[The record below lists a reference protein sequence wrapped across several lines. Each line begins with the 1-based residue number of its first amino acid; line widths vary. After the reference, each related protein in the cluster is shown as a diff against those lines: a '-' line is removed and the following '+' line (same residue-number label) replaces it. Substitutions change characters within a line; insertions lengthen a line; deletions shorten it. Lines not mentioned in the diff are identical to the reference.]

1 MSDLAKDIM
10 DVNRALDLQ
19 NRKSHLVLNRW
30 ASEMNQKKV
39 AFSRTHPNKTASTI
53 NKYEAKN

>member
-1 MSDLAKDIM
+1 MLMSDLAKDIM

-30 ASEMNQKKV
+30 AS
-39 AFSRTHPNKTASTI
+39 
-53 NKYEAKN
+53 